1 MTVLGV
7 IPVWVIFPVYRLRA
21 IVWLACHE
29 DSASLV
35 RVTTVSEADC
45 GAPYLPAIIRPSH
58 YLSMATCTECEAEM
72 DVDEFDVDRGD
83 QLSCPECG
91 ANLEVVSLSPVE
103 LDVVS
108 DDDDDDDKEEDG
120 VGGGDADSADDDE
133 WDE

>member
-1 MTVLGV
+1 
-7 IPVWVIFPVYRLRA
+7 
-21 IVWLACHE
+21 
-29 DSASLV
+29 
-35 RVTTVSEADC
+35 
-45 GAPYLPAIIRPSH
+45 
-58 YLSMATCTECEAEM
+58 MATCTECEAEM

-108 DDDDDDDKEEDG
+108 EDDDDDD
-120 VGGGDADSADDDE
+120 VASGGDVDSADDDE